1 MHRVHPAA
9 LGLVLALTLSLFVPS
24 LADDE
29 TADDERFAGKSWAQV
44 TYAFIEDYDIR
55 TENIA
60 IGYRNL
66 VSGETYF
73 LNGDN
78 YITGA
83 SVYKLPLN
91 MYCSNLV
98 YQGEMEWDTL
108 IGGYQYQIIEK
119 SSIVSSN
126 NEVSE
131 ALQKALGTYEEYR
144 ADIAPMLG
152 VDTETVESE
161 YFESNIF
168 TPRQLIFC
176 LTLLYNEPGI
186 FPNVLD
192 YMLIASPTRSFCTA
206 KSEIPYD
213 IAHKF
218 GYLYIEETGHS
229 YINDAGI
236 IFTDEPF
243 ALVFLSDNGRVSEG
257 TLGKYCALM
266 TEYTQYQTEHRAEE
280 ESVAAS
286 EPVST
291 ETVSAAAE
299 VTAEPERTAAP
310 QPAAAEEV
318 SPTEAVEEAEET
330 EDTDEEPSSA
340 PRILIILAAL
350 GVVVILAVL
359 LASRG
364 KKRTVNKTTKHLA
377 ESQGDIMRC
386 KHPIPA
392 AALCALALLA
402 ALTAVLLCRFGG
414 GAPVLLRQSGESAE
428 TAVSFLDALCGG
440 DYDAADALLAGESTL
455 GLQTL
460 PDSDEG
466 AALWS
471 LLTESWSYTLSGSC
485 EQDGTT
491 ATQNVE
497 FTSLDLSAM
506 LEGLDE
512 DIAAALAERVEN
524 AALSSD
530 IYDENGDYLEEVVMQ
545 AYSEALAAR
554 CAAAEG
560 SCVTHDLTLTLTY
573 MDGAWR
579 VVADEALVNALFGS
593 IAG

>member
-119 SSIVSSN
+119 SSIISSN

-176 LTLLYNEPGI
+176 LTLLYNEPDI

-229 YINDAGI
+229 YVNDAGI

-299 VTAEPERTAAP
+299 VTAEPERTASP

-318 SPTEAVEEAEET
+318 SPTEAVEEVEET

-340 PRILIILAAL
+340 PRVLIILAAL

-414 GAPVLLRQSGESAE
+414 GAPVLLRQNGESAE

-485 EQDGTT
+485 E
-491 ATQNVE
+491 
-497 FTSLDLSAM
+497 
-506 LEGLDE
+506 
-512 DIAAALAERVEN
+512 
-524 AALSSD
+524 
-530 IYDENGDYLEEVVMQ
+530 
-545 AYSEALAAR
+545 
-554 CAAAEG
+554 
-560 SCVTHDLTLTLTY
+560 
-573 MDGAWR
+573 
-579 VVADEALVNALFGS
+579 
-593 IAG
+593 

>member
-9 LGLVLALTLSLFVPS
+9 LGLALALALSLFVPS

-29 TADDERFAGKSWAQV
+29 TADNERFAGKSWAQV

-176 LTLLYNEPGI
+176 LTLLYNEPDI

-229 YINDAGI
+229 YVNDAGI

-280 ESVAAS
+280 EPVAAE
-286 EPVST
+286 EPVAI

-299 VTAEPERTAAP
+299 VAAEPERTAAP
-310 QPAAAEEV
+310 QPAESEDV
-318 SPTEAVEEAEET
+318 SPTEAAEEVEET
-330 EDTDEEPSSA
+330 ENTGEEPRSA
-340 PRILIILAAL
+340 PRVLIILVAL

-359 LASRG
+359 LALRG
-364 KKRTVNKTTKHLA
+364 KKRTVSEPTKHLA

-440 DYDAADALLAGESTL
+440 DYDAAGALLAGDSTL

-471 LLTESWSYTLSGSC
+471 LLTESWSYTLCGGC

-491 ATQNVE
+491 ATQEVE

-512 DIAAALAERVEN
+512 DITAALAERVEN

-530 IYDENGDYLEEVVMQ
+530 IYDENGDYREEIVMQ
-545 AYSEALAAR
+545 VYSEALAAR

-560 SCVTHDLTLTLTY
+560 SCVTRSLTLTLTY
-573 MDGAWR
+573 TDGAWR